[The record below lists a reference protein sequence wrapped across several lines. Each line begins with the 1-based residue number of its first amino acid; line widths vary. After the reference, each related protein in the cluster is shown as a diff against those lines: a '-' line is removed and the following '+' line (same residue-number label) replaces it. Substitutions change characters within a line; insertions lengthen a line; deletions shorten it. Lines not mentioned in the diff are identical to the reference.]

1 MSENIEN
8 EKNSALIENKENIT
22 KSIDE
27 KNENEDKDSEIKNI
41 TMSSKTI
48 ESIKS
53 NSFVINRNIRWLI
66 FFIFIIINLLMNY
79 DHGQFLLPLSN

>member
-1 MSENIEN
+1 MSENIEH
-8 EKNSALIENKENIT
+8 EKNSPLIENKENIT

-27 KNENEDKDSEIKNI
+27 KNENESEIKNI

>member
-1 MSENIEN
+1 MSENIEH
-8 EKNSALIENKENIT
+8 EKNSPLIENQENIT

-53 NSFVINRNIRWLI
+53 NSIVINRNIRWLI